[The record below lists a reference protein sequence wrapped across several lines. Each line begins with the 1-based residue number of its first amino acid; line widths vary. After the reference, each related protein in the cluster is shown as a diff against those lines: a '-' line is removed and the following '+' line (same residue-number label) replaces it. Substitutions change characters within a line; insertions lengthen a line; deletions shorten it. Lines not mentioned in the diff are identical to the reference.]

1 MTESMQEYL
10 NEFDELDVGM
20 NDDKIINL
28 FQYLLDSERILD
40 LPSRYIRIANVLL
53 KYNKIVL
60 DGLVELEAS
69 DYSSKQFNF
78 EED

>member
-20 NDDKIINL
+20 DDDKIINL

-60 DGLVELEAS
+60 DGLIELEAS
-69 DYSSKQFNF
+69 DYGSK
-78 EED
+78 